1 MTQNAIIQE
10 ILSLKEEKN
19 AVILAHYYQVPQV
32 QDVADHVGD
41 SFALSKL
48 AAELPQPLIV
58 FCGVSFMA
66 ETAKILSPE
75 KTVLLPVAEAGC
87 PMADMVTDKDVRAL
101 KKQHPDAAVVSYV
114 NSSTQ
119 VKALSDICCT
129 SANAVKVISSLPHKK
144 IIFLPDE
151 NLGSY
156 AAEKM
161 PEKEFILF
169 KGYCPVHEEVMEIDV
184 RIAREAHP
192 DAQFVVHP
200 ECRPEVRKGADFVG
214 STGQMIRYIEES
226 DHHSFIV
233 GTESGILHPLMTGNP
248 HKQIV
253 SLTPNFICPNMKKTR
268 IEHVRDSLQQM
279 KVQIEMESELM
290 DKARLPLL
298 RMLEVS

>member
-1 MTQNAIIQE
+1 MNQDSILQE
-10 ILSLKEEKN
+10 ILSLKKEKN

-48 AAELPQPLIV
+48 AAELPEPLIV

-87 PMADMVTDKDVRAL
+87 PMADMVTAKDVLAL
-101 KKQHPDAAVVSYV
+101 REKHPEAAVVSYV
-114 NSSTQ
+114 NSSTE

-129 SANAVKVISSLPHKK
+129 SANAVKVIRSLHHKQ

-156 AAEKM
+156 AAELI

-169 KGYCPVHEEVMEIDV
+169 KGYCPIHEEVMEIDV
-184 RIAREAHP
+184 KLARDENP
-192 DAQFVVHP
+192 DALFVVHP
-200 ECRPEVRKGADFVG
+200 ECRPEVRHRADFIG
-214 STGQMIRYIEES
+214 STGQMIRYINES
-226 DHHSFIV
+226 NHHSFIV

-248 HKQIV
+248 GKKIV

-268 IEHVRDSLQQM
+268 LEHVRDSLQQL
-279 KVQIEMESELM
+279 KVQIELEADLME
-290 DKARLPLL
+290 KARLPLM

>member
-1 MTQNAIIQE
+1 MTQNSIVQE
-10 ILSLKEEKN
+10 ILSLKKEKN

-87 PMADMVTDKDVRAL
+87 PMADMVSAKDVLAL
-101 KKQHPDAAVVSYV
+101 RKKHPEAAVVSYV
-114 NSSTQ
+114 NSSTE

-129 SANAVKVISSLPHKK
+129 SANAVKVIRSLPHKQ

-156 AAEKM
+156 AAEQM

-169 KGYCPVHEEVMEIDV
+169 KGFCPVHEEVMEIDV
-184 RIAREAHP
+184 KLARDENP
-192 DAQFVVHP
+192 DALFVVHP
-200 ECRPEVRKGADFVG
+200 ECRPEVRKGADFIG

-226 DHHSFIV
+226 NHHSFIV

-248 HKQIV
+248 EKKIV

-268 IEHVRDSLQQM
+268 LEHVRDSLQQM
-279 KVQIEMESELM
+279 KVQIELEAELM
-290 DKARLPLL
+290 EKARLPLM